1 MQSRIYLA
9 ADLLGINCHTGMSA
23 LMRKSLIDE
32 VGGIKSFSCY
42 LAEDFFIAKSF
53 TDRGWK
59 ICVSSQPA
67 WQNSGFCDITSFQAR
82 LARWAKLRIAMLP
95 VMILLEPMAECMVLG
110 ACASWAVNLLFG
122 WDSLVFYLIH
132 ILVWFILDWIILTIV
147 QVSNIVKKLT
157 SCRYFM

>member
-1 MQSRIYLA
+1 
-9 ADLLGINCHTGMSA
+9 
-23 LMRKSLIDE
+23 MRKSLIDE

-157 SCRYFM
+157 SCRYFTVTHIGLKLQFNSNLIYIII